1 MDLKKKKIGIL
12 MGGISKER
20 EISLRSGRAIAAALR
35 NKGYQVTEIDT
46 AQDVWGTLREK
57 IDVAFLALHGR
68 YGEDGTIQ
76 GLLEILKI
84 PYTGSG
90 VLASAIA
97 MDKDLTKKLVLI
109 GMPDDIHTPE
119 WVTVTQKENVKKS
132 PMVLPVIV
140 KPSREGS
147 TIGMTIVK
155 EEKDFKAALDLALSH
170 DDQVLVEKFVTGTE
184 VTVGVLDGKALPVL
198 EIVPKSGTY
207 DFASK
212 YTKGMTEYIVPARI
226 PKIVSTSLMQLA
238 QKVFSLLQ
246 LSGCARMDFIIS
258 QNISYFLEVNTIPGM
273 TETSLVPKAA
283 QAAGLSF
290 EDVCEKILETA
301 ALKV

>member
-1 MDLKKKKIGIL
+1 MDFKNKKIGVL
-12 MGGISKER
+12 MGGISRER
-20 EISLRSGRAIAAALR
+20 EISLRSGQAVVNALR
-35 NKGYQVTEIDT
+35 ARGYDVTEIDT
-46 AQDVWGTLREK
+46 AQDVWGTLRKK

-97 MDKDLTKKLVLI
+97 MDKDLTKKLVVPAGVL
-109 GMPDDIHTPE
+109 TPE
-119 WVTVTQKENVKKS
+119 WVTVKNNIQKS
-132 PMVLPVIV
+132 PLPLPVIV

-155 EEKDFKAALDLALSH
+155 EGKDFKAALDLALSH

-184 VTVGVLDGKALPVL
+184 VTVGILDGKALPVL

-212 YTKGMTEYIVPARI
+212 YTQGMTEYIVPARI
-226 PKIVSTSLMQLA
+226 PKTVSVALMQLTE
-238 QKVFSLLQ
+238 KIFSLLQ
-246 LSGCARMDFIIS
+246 LSGCARMDFIIHDD
-258 QNISYFLEVNTIPGM
+258 IPYFLEVNTIPGM

-283 QAAGLSF
+283 QAAGLTF
-290 EDVCEKILETA
+290 EDVCEKILKTA
-301 ALKV
+301 SLKV